1 MNVAPIFRT
10 FAARQNCSLCGFRDA
25 QAKKPCY
32 NHSMPKS
39 LSFGN
44 GSALVCI
51 DKYAR
56 LRDLYFPYVGL
67 ENHVGGK
74 YAHRLGIWQDDRFS
88 WLDDGSWELRTIN
101 DDGNRG
107 ITTAIS
113 KHFGL
118 TVTITDVL
126 YNEKNIFLRKF
137 SVSRIDGKGG
147 KVKIFFN
154 QQFEIYHSEKGDT
167 AFYDPAT
174 HTVIHY
180 EGRRAFLLNVIGPEG
195 PFDDYTTGIF
205 QIEGK
210 EGTFRDA
217 EDGMLAK
224 NPIEHGLVDSTLGI
238 TLNIPEGGTT
248 SCHYWIAMGELIEE
262 AKQLNTY
269 VLERSPEYLMHS
281 TADFWRAWSN
291 RLNLSYYGLGEG
303 VIELFKQSQFYM
315 RSHVDRGG
323 AIIAS
328 GDSDMLQSGRD
339 TYSYMWPRDAAYV
352 AVALDWIGDRHGA
365 RKFFEL
371 CADIITEEGYLMHKY
386 RPDRSLGSSW
396 HGWVVDGKPELPI
409 QEDETALVLWALWE
423 HWEASRDLD
432 FIESIYNSFI
442 KKAAI
447 FLASYRDPYTGLP
460 KPSYNLWEE
469 RFGVHTY
476 TAATVYAGLSAAAR
490 FAEILGKE
498 RGSHNFEHVATEMQR
513 AILKHLYNAE
523 NGTFY
528 KSIYVDKNGKTIY
541 DLGLDASSAYAI
553 YQFGVLPVDDPR
565 IASGMQIAKDRLTV
579 RTSVGGIARYEGDQY
594 YRTVP
599 DVPGNPWFITTLWY
613 AQYYCALAK
622 NDQDLDRVREILE
635 WARRNALPS
644 GVLSE
649 QLDPYTGVQV
659 SAGPLTWSHAE
670 YIRTV
675 VMYLRKVQ
683 SLGIAKTAPDRL

>member
-1 MNVAPIFRT
+1 
-10 FAARQNCSLCGFRDA
+10 
-25 QAKKPCY
+25 
-32 NHSMPKS
+32 MPKS

-44 GSALVCI
+44 GNVLVCI

-56 LRDLYFPYVGL
+56 LRDLCFPYVGL

-74 YAHRLGIWQDDRFS
+74 YAHRVGVWAGDRFS
-88 WLDDGSWELRTIN
+88 WLDDGSWEIVMTL

-107 ITTAIS
+107 VTTAVS
-113 KHFGL
+113 KHFGI
-118 TVTITDVL
+118 TVTIHDVL
-126 YNEKNIFLRKF
+126 YNENNIFLRKF
-137 SVSRIDGKGG
+137 SVTRADGNPGT
-147 KVKIFFN
+147 VKLFFN

-167 AFYDPAT
+167 AFFDPAT

-180 EGRRAFLLNVIGPEG
+180 EGRRAFLLNAIGPNG

-238 TLNIPEGGTT
+238 TLEVPAGGSV

-262 AKQLNTY
+262 AKELNTY

-291 RLNLSYYGLGEG
+291 RLNFSYYGLGEG
-303 VIELFKQSQFYM
+303 VIELFKRSQFLM
-315 RSHVDRGG
+315 RSHVDHGG

-352 AVALDWIGDRHGA
+352 TVALDWIGDRHGA

-371 CADIITEEGYLMHKY
+371 CADIITDEGYLMHKY

-476 TAATVYAGLSAAAR
+476 TAATVYAGLTAAAK

-528 KSIYVDKNGKTIY
+528 KAIYVDKNGKTIY
-541 DLGLDASSAYAI
+541 DLGMDASSAYGI
-553 YQFGVLPVDDPR
+553 YQFGVLPPDDPR
-565 IASGMQIAKDRLTV
+565 IASAMQFAKDRLTV

-594 YRTVP
+594 YRTVQ
-599 DVPGNPWFITTLWY
+599 DVPGNPWFITTLWF

-622 NDQDLDRVREILE
+622 NDHDLDRVREILE
-635 WARRNALPS
+635 WTRRNALPS

-649 QLDPYTGVQV
+649 QLDPYTGAQV

-675 VMYLRKVQ
+675 IQYLRKVQ
-683 SLGIAKTAPDRL
+683 SLGIARTIPDRL